1 MGKIIL
7 SIILTLVIIYVVPFL
22 VYSIFSVVVGLK
34 PPESASP
41 AQFLVSVFVSK
52 SGTAIAFVWIFYIAR
67 NSLSGQ
73 WLLYA
78 FIWWLSFAIGEIGQ
92 AIGPN
97 YSWTEAIAGII
108 SETVYFPL
116 SAFVTNWLVGLK

>member
-7 SIILTLVIIYVVPFL
+7 SILLTLAIIYIIPFV
-22 VYSIFSVVVGLK
+22 VYSVFSVVVGLK
-34 PPESASP
+34 PPEGASP
-41 AQFLVSVFVSK
+41 AQFLVSVLVSK
-52 SGTAIAFVWIFYIAR
+52 IGTAIAFVWIFYIAR

-78 FIWWLSFAIGEIGQ
+78 FIWWLSFSIGEIGQ

-108 SETVYFPL
+108 SETIYFPL
-116 SAFVTNWLVGLK
+116 SAFVTNWLVGL

>member
-7 SIILTLVIIYVVPFL
+7 SILLTLAIIYIIPFV
-22 VYSIFSVVVGLK
+22 VYSVFSIVVGLK
-34 PPESASP
+34 PPEGASP
-41 AQFLVSVFVSK
+41 AQFLLSVFVSK
-52 SGTAIAFVWIFYIAR
+52 IGTAIAFVWIFYIAR
-67 NSLSGQ
+67 NSLSGR

-78 FIWWLSFAIGEIGQ
+78 FIWWLSFSIGEIGQ

-108 SETVYFPL
+108 SETIYFPL